1 MKLQRKAVRA
11 RFQAFVT
18 EAAVL
23 LIGSVMFGL
32 SVNLFIEPG
41 EITMS
46 GFTGVSTT
54 INYFLGTPIGIMMIL
69 LNLPLLFFEWRRAG
83 GAGVLRTGIGI
94 LFTSLAIDGLA
105 FIRSDFT
112 DPLLCAV
119 FGGLVMGAGGGLLLT
134 RGYTTG
140 GSDLCAFLLTRKFR
154 RLSTGRVILLI
165 DVVIVVGSSALM
177 QRWTGLLYS
186 FVAVWC
192 YTTAFDRVLEGFGG
206 AKLVMIISDKYEII
220 AQQIADEMHRG
231 VTLLYGAGWFTK
243 AKRNMLLCVIKRS
256 EQYALT
262 NLARRVDP
270 GAFVILSNASEV
282 LGEGFEDA

>member
-1 MKLQRKAVRA
+1 MKLKKETIFPRLREFAIETA
-11 RFQAFVT
+11 I
-18 EAAVL
+18 L
-23 LIGSVMFGL
+23 LVGSIMFGL

-41 EITMS
+41 QITMS

-54 INYFLGTPIGIMMIL
+54 INHFFDTPVGIMMIF
-69 LNLPLLFFEWRRAG
+69 LNLPLLFLEWRRAG
-83 GAGVLRTGIGI
+83 GVGVLRTGIGI
-94 LFTSLAIDGLA
+94 LFTSFAVDGLS

-119 FGGLVMGAGGGLLLT
+119 FGGLIMGAGGGLLLT

-154 RLSTGRVILLI
+154 RLTTGRVILLI
-165 DVVIVVGSSALM
+165 DVAIVVGSSALM
-177 QRWTGLLYS
+177 LRWTGLLYS

-206 AKLVMIISDKYEII
+206 AKLVMIISDKYEEI
-220 AQQIADEMHRG
+220 ALQISEQMRRG
-231 VTLLYGAGWFTK
+231 VTLLYGAGWYTK
-243 AKRNMLLCVIKRS
+243 TQRNILLCVIKRS

-262 NLARRVDP
+262 NLARRADP
-270 GAFVILSNASEV
+270 GAFVILSNAAEV
-282 LGEGFEDA
+282 LGQGFEED

>member
-1 MKLQRKAVRA
+1 MKLQRKAFRA
-11 RFQAFVT
+11 RFQAFIT

-32 SVNLFIEPG
+32 AVNLFIEPG

-112 DPLLCAV
+112 DPLL
-119 FGGLVMGAGGGLLLT
+119 
-134 RGYTTG
+134 
-140 GSDLCAFLLTRKFR
+140 
-154 RLSTGRVILLI
+154 LSLI
-165 DVVIVVGSSALM
+165 HI
-177 QRWTGLLYS
+177 
-186 FVAVWC
+186 
-192 YTTAFDRVLEGFGG
+192 
-206 AKLVMIISDKYEII
+206 
-220 AQQIADEMHRG
+220 
-231 VTLLYGAGWFTK
+231 
-243 AKRNMLLCVIKRS
+243 
-256 EQYALT
+256 
-262 NLARRVDP
+262 
-270 GAFVILSNASEV
+270 
-282 LGEGFEDA
+282 

>member
-1 MKLQRKAVRA
+1 MKQKKETIFPRLRELAIEIA
-11 RFQAFVT
+11 I
-18 EAAVL
+18 L
-23 LIGSVMFGL
+23 LAGSIMFGL
-32 SVNLFIEPG
+32 AVNLFIEPG

-46 GFTGVSTT
+46 GFTGISTT
-54 INYFLGTPIGIMMIL
+54 INHFFGTPIGTMMIF
-69 LNLPLLFFEWRRAG
+69 LNLPLLFLEWRRAG

-94 LFTSLAIDGLA
+94 LFTSLAVDGLS

-119 FGGLVMGAGGGLLLT
+119 FGGLLMGAGGGLLLT

-154 RLSTGRVILLI
+154 GLTTGRVILLI

-177 QRWTGLLYS
+177 LRWTGLLYS

-206 AKLVMIISDKYEII
+206 AKLVMIISDKYEEI
-220 AQQIADEMHRG
+220 ARQVSEQMHRG
-231 VTLLYGAGWFTK
+231 VTLLYGAGWYTGTQ
-243 AKRNMLLCVIKRS
+243 RNVLLCVIKRS

-262 NLARRVDP
+262 SLARKADP
-270 GAFVILSNASEV
+270 KAFVILSNVSGV
-282 LGEGFEDA
+282 LGEGFEED

>member
-1 MKLQRKAVRA
+1 MKLKKETIFPRLRECAIETA
-11 RFQAFVT
+11 I
-18 EAAVL
+18 L
-23 LIGSVMFGL
+23 LVGSIMFGL

-41 EITMS
+41 QITMS

-54 INYFLGTPIGIMMIL
+54 INHFFDTPVGIMMIF
-69 LNLPLLFFEWRRAG
+69 LNLPLLFLYWRRDG
-83 GAGVLRTGIGI
+83 GVGVLSTGLGI
-94 LFTSLAIDGLA
+94 LFTSFEVDGLS

-119 FGGLVMGAGGGLLLT
+119 FGGLIMGAGGGLLLT

-154 RLSTGRVILLI
+154 RLTTGRVILLI
-165 DVVIVVGSSALM
+165 DVAIVVGSSALM
-177 QRWTGLLYS
+177 LRWTGLLYS

-206 AKLVMIISDKYEII
+206 AKLVMIISDKYEEI
-220 AQQIADEMHRG
+220 ALQISEQMRRG
-231 VTLLYGAGWFTK
+231 VTLLYGAGWYTK
-243 AKRNMLLCVIKRS
+243 TQRNILLCVIKRS

-262 NLARRVDP
+262 NLARRADP
-270 GAFVILSNASEV
+270 GAFVILSNAAEV
-282 LGEGFEDA
+282 LGQGFEED

>member
-1 MKLQRKAVRA
+1 MKLQKKMSFPRLREFAMETA
-11 RFQAFVT
+11 I
-18 EAAVL
+18 L
-23 LIGSVMFGL
+23 LVGSAMFGL
-32 SVNLFIEPG
+32 AVNLFIEPG
-41 EITMS
+41 QITMS
-46 GFTGVSTT
+46 GFTGISTT
-54 INYFLGTPIGIMMIL
+54 INHFFGTPIGTMMIL
-69 LNLPLLFFEWRRAG
+69 LNLPLLFLEWRRAG

-94 LFTSLAIDGLA
+94 LFTSLAIDGLS
-105 FIRSDFT
+105 FIRSGFT

-119 FGGLVMGAGGGLLLT
+119 FGGLIMGAGGGLLLT

-140 GSDLCAFLLTRKFR
+140 GSDLCAFLITRKFR
-154 RLSTGRVILLI
+154 RLTTGRVILFI
-165 DVVIVVGSSALM
+165 DMVIVVGSSALM

-206 AKLVMIISDKYEII
+206 TKLVMIISDKYEEI
-220 AQQIADEMHRG
+220 ARQVSEQMHRG
-231 VTLLYGAGWFTK
+231 VTLLYGAGWYTK
-243 AKRNMLLCVIKRS
+243 TQRNILLCVIKRS

-282 LGEGFEDA
+282 LGEGFAED

>member
-1 MKLQRKAVRA
+1 MKLKKDTIFPRVREFAV
-11 RFQAFVT
+11 

-23 LIGSVMFGL
+23 LVGSVMFGL

-41 EITMS
+41 QITMS
-46 GFTGVSTT
+46 GFTGISTT
-54 INYFLGTPIGIMMIL
+54 INHFFDTPVGIMMIF
-69 LNLPLLFFEWRRAG
+69 LNLPLLFLEWRRAG
-83 GAGVLRTGIGI
+83 GVGVLRTGIGI
-94 LFTSLAIDGLA
+94 LFTSLAVDGLA

-119 FGGLVMGAGGGLLLT
+119 FGGLIMGAGGGLLLT

-154 RLSTGRVILLI
+154 RLTTGRVILLI
-165 DVVIVVGSSALM
+165 DVAIVVGSSALM
-177 QRWTGLLYS
+177 LRWTGLLYS

-206 AKLVMIISDKYEII
+206 AKLVMIISDKYEEI
-220 AQQIADEMHRG
+220 ARQVSEQMRRG
-231 VTLLYGAGWFTK
+231 VTLLYGAGWYTK
-243 AKRNMLLCVIKRS
+243 TQRNILLCVIKRS

-262 NLARRVDP
+262 NLARRADP
-270 GAFVILSNASEV
+270 GAFVILSNAAEV
-282 LGEGFEDA
+282 LGQGFEED

>member
-1 MKLQRKAVRA
+1 MKLKKE
-11 RFQAFVT
+11 T
-18 EAAVL
+18 L
-23 LIGSVMFGL
+23 LPRLRDFAMETAILLLGSVMFGL

-41 EITMS
+41 QITMS
-46 GFTGVSTT
+46 GFTGISTT
-54 INYFLGTPIGIMMIL
+54 INHFFGTPIGIMLIF
-69 LNLPLLFFEWRRAG
+69 LNMPLLFLEWRRAG

-94 LFTSLAIDGLA
+94 LFTSVAVDGLS

-119 FGGLVMGAGGGLLLT
+119 FGGLIMGAGGGLLLT

-154 RLSTGRVILLI
+154 RLTTGRAILLI

-177 QRWTGLLYS
+177 LRWTGLLYS

-206 AKLVMIISDKYEII
+206 AKLVMIISDKYEEI
-220 AQQIADEMHRG
+220 ARQVSEQMHRG
-231 VTLLYGAGWFTK
+231 VTLLYGAGWYTGTQ
-243 AKRNMLLCVIKRS
+243 RNILRCVIKRS

-262 NLARRVDP
+262 NLARRADP
-270 GAFVILSNASEV
+270 RSFVILSNASEV
-282 LGEGFEDA
+282 LGEGFEED

>member
-1 MKLQRKAVRA
+1 MQLRKKGFPELRGIVA
-11 RFQAFVT
+11 

-23 LIGSVMFGL
+23 LAGSMMFGL
-32 SVNLFIEPG
+32 AVNLFIEPG
-41 EITMS
+41 QITMS
-46 GFTGVSTT
+46 GFTGISTT
-54 INYFLGTPIGIMMIL
+54 INHFLGTPVGTMMIL
-69 LNLPLLFFEWRRAG
+69 LNLPLLFLEWRRAG
-83 GAGVLRTGIGI
+83 SAGVLRTGIGI
-94 LFTSLAIDGLA
+94 LCTSLAIDGFSFL
-105 FIRSDFT
+105 RSDFT

-119 FGGLVMGAGGGLLLT
+119 FGGLIMGAGGGLLLT

-140 GSDLCAFLLTRKFR
+140 GSDLCAFLITRKFR
-154 RLSTGRVILLI
+154 RLTTGRVILFI

-206 AKLVMIISDKYEII
+206 AKLVIIVSDQHEKI
-220 AQQIADEMHRG
+220 AQQVSEQMHRG
-231 VTLLYGAGWFTK
+231 VTLLHGAGWYTK
-243 AKRNMLLCVIKRS
+243 TRRNVLLCVIKRS

-262 NLARRVDP
+262 SFVRQADP

-282 LGEGFEDA
+282 LGEGFAED

>member
-1 MKLQRKAVRA
+1 MKLKKETLLPRLRDFA
-11 RFQAFVT
+11 RETAI
-18 EAAVL
+18 L
-23 LIGSVMFGL
+23 LLGSVMFGL

-41 EITMS
+41 QITMS
-46 GFTGVSTT
+46 GFTGISTT
-54 INYFLGTPIGIMMIL
+54 INHFFGTPIGIMMIF
-69 LNLPLLFFEWRRAG
+69 LNMPLLFLEWRRAG

-94 LFTSLAIDGLA
+94 LFTSVAVDGLS

-119 FGGLVMGAGGGLLLT
+119 FGGLIMGAGGGLLLT

-154 RLSTGRVILLI
+154 RLTTGRAILLI

-177 QRWTGLLYS
+177 LRWTGLLYS

-206 AKLVMIISDKYEII
+206 AKLVMIISDKYEEI
-220 AQQIADEMHRG
+220 ARQVSEQMHRG
-231 VTLLYGAGWFTK
+231 VTLLYGAGWYTGTQ
-243 AKRNMLLCVIKRS
+243 RNILLCVIKRS

-262 NLARRVDP
+262 NLARRADP
-270 GAFVILSNASEV
+270 RSFVILSNASEV
-282 LGEGFEDA
+282 LGEGFEED